1 MLVCSYSH
9 TQRRLLDFSFPL
21 MFCKGDN
28 IQNHTLDKDV
38 VDKYTVFRVIA
49 KLGNRQLSVMRKRP
63 ISLGKRRRFSR
74 I

>member
-1 MLVCSYSH
+1 MLVCYYSH
-9 TQRRLLDFSFPL
+9 TQRHLLDFSFPL

-49 KLGNRQLSVMRKRP
+49 KPGNRQLSVVRTRPVSLEKRK
-63 ISLGKRRRFSR
+63 LY
-74 I
+74 

>member
-1 MLVCSYSH
+1 
-9 TQRRLLDFSFPL
+9 

-49 KLGNRQLSVMRKRP
+49 KPGNRQLSVVRKRP
-63 ISLGKRRRFSR
+63 VSLEKRKLY
-74 I
+74 